1 MIRKA
6 VASDFAQCKKIASRC
21 AELYP
26 DLRPNDNSIKKLF
39 DECVSGARNFAL
51 VSVVGGEIVGC
62 LFAISYDHLW
72 AQKQSS
78 CVVLWSCDK
87 SGDGVRM
94 LRQYREWIDSRPA
107 IRRAGF
113 QFDCEI
119 SERVFPVLE
128 RCGFKKVGGC
138 HLRTKGLN

>member
-1 MIRKA
+1 MIRRA
-6 VASDFAQCKKIASRC
+6 IVSDFAQCNAIALRC
-21 AELYP
+21 AEAYP
-26 DLRPNDNSIKKLF
+26 DLRPSAVSIRKLF
-39 DECVSGARNFAL
+39 DECVSGARNFAV
-51 VSVVGGEIVGC
+51 VSECNGKIVGC

-78 CVVLWSCDK
+78 CVLLWRCES
-87 SGDGVRM
+87 SGDGVKM
-94 LRQYREWIDSRPA
+94 LKQYREWVDSRAA

-138 HLRTKGLN
+138 YLRVKGS

>member
-6 VASDFAQCKKIASRC
+6 VTADFAQCKKIADKCCER
-21 AELYP
+21 YP
-26 DLRPNDNSIKKLF
+26 DLRPNESSIKKLF

-51 VSVVGGEIVGC
+51 VSVANGEIVGC
-62 LFAISYDHLW
+62 IFAISYDHLW

-78 CVVLWSCDK
+78 CVLLWRCET
-87 SGDGVRM
+87 SGDGVKM
-94 LRQYREWIDSRPA
+94 LKQYREWVDSRAA

-138 HLRTKGLN
+138 YLRIKGS